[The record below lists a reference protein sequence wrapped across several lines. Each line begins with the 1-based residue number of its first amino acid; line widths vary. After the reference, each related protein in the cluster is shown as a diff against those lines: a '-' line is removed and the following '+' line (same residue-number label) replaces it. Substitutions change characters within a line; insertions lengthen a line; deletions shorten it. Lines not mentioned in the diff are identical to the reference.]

1 MNTVLISLASNTP
14 DKLRQ
19 MNNAFAE
26 LQEMGLVAAS
36 SSIYETVACG
46 SIKSPNYLNA
56 VVKIFT
62 DTDHQELH
70 NVLKTMEKAHGR
82 TPESK
87 LSPLPFKHPVAE
99 TKYEALS
106 WSFKHE
112 MWHSAEMEA
121 IKRELGYPIVW
132 MEG

>member
-56 VVKIFT
+56 VV
-62 DTDHQELH
+62 
-70 NVLKTMEKAHGR
+70 
-82 TPESK
+82 
-87 LSPLPFKHPVAE
+87 
-99 TKYEALS
+99 
-106 WSFKHE
+106 
-112 MWHSAEMEA
+112 
-121 IKRELGYPIVW
+121 
-132 MEG
+132 

>member
-62 DTDHQELH
+62 DTDHQELQRWRRH
-70 NVLKTMEKAHGR
+70 TAVPPNR
-82 TPESK
+82 N
-87 LSPLPFKHPVAE
+87 FPV
-99 TKYEALS
+99 K
-106 WSFKHE
+106 FH
-112 MWHSAEMEA
+112 
-121 IKRELGYPIVW
+121 
-132 MEG
+132 

>member
-26 LQEMGLVAAS
+26 LQEMGLVASS

-46 SIKSPNYLNA
+46 SIKSPTYLNS

-70 NVLKTMEKAHGR
+70 DVLKRLKKQNAL
-82 TPESK
+82 TPKSNFPGK
-87 LSPLPFKHPVAE
+87 IH
-99 TKYEALS
+99 
-106 WSFKHE
+106 
-112 MWHSAEMEA
+112 
-121 IKRELGYPIVW
+121 
-132 MEG
+132 

>member
-1 MNTVLISLASNTP
+1 
-14 DKLRQ
+14 

-26 LQEMGLVAAS
+26 LQEMGLVAVS

-70 NVLKTMEKAHGR
+70 DVLKTMEKTHGR

-87 LSPLPFKHPVAE
+87 LSGKIPLDIDIVVWNGEIIRPQDWKQDYFQTGLK
-99 TKYEALS
+99 
-106 WSFKHE
+106 
-112 MWHSAEMEA
+112 
-121 IKRELGYPIVW
+121 ELEQ
-132 MEG
+132 MT

>member
-56 VVKIFT
+56 NENGVVDLRFGHHNNIKI
-62 DTDHQELH
+62 
-70 NVLKTMEKAHGR
+70 
-82 TPESK
+82 P
-87 LSPLPFKHPVAE
+87 
-99 TKYEALS
+99 
-106 WSFKHE
+106 
-112 MWHSAEMEA
+112 
-121 IKRELGYPIVW
+121 PIINN
-132 MEG
+132 

>member
-46 SIKSPNYLNA
+46 SIKSQNYLNA
-56 VVKIFT
+56 EDKKSPHT
-62 DTDHQELH
+62 HPQDLH
-70 NVLKTMEKAHGR
+70 KGLNTLATAHGC

-87 LSPLPFKHPVAE
+87 LSGKIPLDIDIVVWNGEIIRPQDWKQDYFQTGLK
-99 TKYEALS
+99 
-106 WSFKHE
+106 
-112 MWHSAEMEA
+112 
-121 IKRELGYPIVW
+121 ELEQ
-132 MEG
+132 MT

>member
-62 DTDHQELH
+62 ALRTGNKITSRQD
-70 NVLKTMEKAHGR
+70 LKNWNK
-82 TPESK
+82 
-87 LSPLPFKHPVAE
+87 
-99 TKYEALS
+99 
-106 WSFKHE
+106 
-112 MWHSAEMEA
+112 
-121 IKRELGYPIVW
+121 
-132 MEG
+132 

>member
-36 SSIYETVACG
+36 SSIYETVGCG

-70 NVLKTMEKAHGR
+70 DVLKTMEKTHGR

-87 LSPLPFKHPVAE
+87 LSGCLERRNNPPSGLETRLLPDR
-99 TKYEALS
+99 T
-106 WSFKHE
+106 
-112 MWHSAEMEA
+112 
-121 IKRELGYPIVW
+121 
-132 MEG
+132 

>member
-26 LQEMGLVAAS
+26 LQKMGLVAAS

-56 VVKIFT
+56 VFKNIPPT
-62 DTDHQELH
+62 SPSK
-70 NVLKTMEKAHGR
+70 NKKCLKNDGEGTR
-82 TPESK
+82 PY
-87 LSPLPFKHPVAE
+87 PRIE
-99 TKYEALS
+99 T
-106 WSFKHE
+106 F
-112 MWHSAEMEA
+112 
-121 IKRELGYPIVW
+121 R
-132 MEG
+132 

>member
-26 LQEMGLVAAS
+26 LQKMGLVAAS
-36 SSIYETVACG
+36 SSIYETIACG

-62 DTDHQELH
+62 DWKQDYFQTGLKELEQM
-70 NVLKTMEKAHGR
+70 T
-82 TPESK
+82 
-87 LSPLPFKHPVAE
+87 
-99 TKYEALS
+99 
-106 WSFKHE
+106 
-112 MWHSAEMEA
+112 
-121 IKRELGYPIVW
+121 
-132 MEG
+132 

>member
-46 SIKSPNYLNA
+46 SIK
-56 VVKIFT
+56 IFT

-87 LSPLPFKHPVAE
+87 LSGKIPLDIDIVVWNGEIIRPQDWKQDYFQTGLK
-99 TKYEALS
+99 
-106 WSFKHE
+106 
-112 MWHSAEMEA
+112 
-121 IKRELGYPIVW
+121 ELEQ
-132 MEG
+132 MT

>member
-36 SSIYETVACG
+36 SSIYETIACG

-62 DTDHQELH
+62 DTDHQELYD
-70 NVLKTMEKAHGR
+70 VLKTMEKAHGR

-87 LSPLPFKHPVAE
+87 LSGKIPLDIDIVVWNGEIIRPQDWKQDYFQTGLK
-99 TKYEALS
+99 
-106 WSFKHE
+106 
-112 MWHSAEMEA
+112 
-121 IKRELGYPIVW
+121 ELEQ
-132 MEG
+132 MT

>member
-36 SSIYETVACG
+36 SIYETVACG

-70 NVLKTMEKAHGR
+70 DVLKTMEKAHGR

-87 LSPLPFKHPVAE
+87 LSGKIPLE
-99 TKYEALS
+99 TFLYT
-106 WSFKHE
+106 
-112 MWHSAEMEA
+112 
-121 IKRELGYPIVW
+121 
-132 MEG
+132 

>member
-70 NVLKTMEKAHGR
+70 NVLKTTSACFSFSTAMACSSSLWEQPLSLTNAR
-82 TPESK
+82 TACAR
-87 LSPLPFKHPVAE
+87 SPPKTVSRRTGNKITSRQDLKNWN
-99 TKYEALS
+99 K
-106 WSFKHE
+106 
-112 MWHSAEMEA
+112 
-121 IKRELGYPIVW
+121 
-132 MEG
+132 

>member
-62 DTDHQELH
+62 DTDHQELYD
-70 NVLKTMEKAHGR
+70 VLKTMEDRKSTRLNSSH
-82 TPESK
+82 
-87 LSPLPFKHPVAE
+87 KHRSRMP
-99 TKYEALS
+99 S
-106 WSFKHE
+106 
-112 MWHSAEMEA
+112 SA
-121 IKRELGYPIVW
+121 
-132 MEG
+132 